1 MSSIDV
7 QQLYTL
13 ANSYA
18 REGVKVQNCW
28 KVTVT
33 VNVGRIA
40 GSNQFIKRSD
50 ESRPAPTARPFSTA
64 SLAHLNID
72 IERCPAPV
80 CFIRCWG

>member
-40 GSNQFIKRSD
+40 GSNQFIKRSETRVAQPQQLD
-50 ESRPAPTARPFSTA
+50 PFLRPP
-64 SLAHLNID
+64 LLI
-72 IERCPAPV
+72 
-80 CFIRCWG
+80 